1 MGKQIIS
8 RPEAIRDAGSK
19 IAALDTKTACARFP
33 SDPSTSKGLVAE
45 GIIEI
50 IDEIEAIKVLI
61 DSITTKFPGKLDKVA
76 TIIEGY
82 DDAAASQFK

>member
-19 IAALDTKTACARFP
+19 IAALDTTTACARFP
-33 SDPSTSKGLVAE
+33 SDPSSSKGLVAE

-50 IDEIEAIKVLI
+50 IDEIEAIRTLI

-76 TIIEGY
+76 RVIEEY
-82 DDAAASQFK
+82 DNAAASQFK